1 MRNLYT
7 LFIYTEMRY
16 LFFILLVSLFF
27 SCSNSQHPLTQ
38 VENVILDLD
47 LQKELKLSSIADSI
61 EVIPFEQTE
70 YSDIAQIRRIIPY
83 KDRYYILNT
92 VGFINGTLLVFDK
105 KGNFIYKLDKRGG
118 GEGEYVN
125 LQDFT
130 INPQT
135 DELVLLTFPKTIY
148 LYDLNGNY
156 KSKLECRSG
165 DENISIDSIG
175 NIYSTG
181 FCTENNPN
189 RLSLINSQNIHFF
202 APITD
207 TDFVRVNHHTFT
219 NEFDSY
225 KGEVFYSFPYCDTIF
240 NVTGG
245 YKKPI
250 YYINYKDLK
259 FPVKDVFTKNRRIE
273 DLEPFEKEF
282 SKRLRTDIF
291 QFTNDYLYIGSVDG
305 ERHGFISLYSF
316 RSKKTLVAHRIID
329 DMFFPN
335 NSFVLKPFR
344 LPIEVE
350 GNYLL
355 WFVRPSWLLNGYE
368 AYKNQLNGEEW
379 KAFCSRNPEIIR
391 ICEQLDD
398 ESNPVLLKIKVKDF

>member
-130 INPQT
+130 INPLT

-148 LYDLNGNY
+148 LYDFSQRYRLV
-156 KSKLECRSG
+156 R
-165 DENISIDSIG
+165 
-175 NIYSTG
+175 TG
-181 FCTENNPN
+181 
-189 RLSLINSQNIHFF
+189 
-202 APITD
+202 
-207 TDFVRVNHHTFT
+207 
-219 NEFDSY
+219 
-225 KGEVFYSFPYCDTIF
+225 
-240 NVTGG
+240 
-245 YKKPI
+245 
-250 YYINYKDLK
+250 
-259 FPVKDVFTKNRRIE
+259 
-273 DLEPFEKEF
+273 
-282 SKRLRTDIF
+282 
-291 QFTNDYLYIGSVDG
+291 
-305 ERHGFISLYSF
+305 
-316 RSKKTLVAHRIID
+316 
-329 DMFFPN
+329 
-335 NSFVLKPFR
+335 
-344 LPIEVE
+344 
-350 GNYLL
+350 
-355 WFVRPSWLLNGYE
+355 
-368 AYKNQLNGEEW
+368 
-379 KAFCSRNPEIIR
+379 
-391 ICEQLDD
+391 
-398 ESNPVLLKIKVKDF
+398 